1 VKLIK
6 TLIVVFALCGLV
18 TLFIPIEGHLPFAA
32 LVHAPLQLLLFL
44 GYFVP
49 GLIGG
54 AVALGTR
61 PSPTWPAVLALAGF
75 AFGFVHQ
82 HMWNLFTN
90 LGMLPHLPLQL
101 MLPFIGI
108 IGGVIV
114 SIIAVVKP
122 DPTA

>member
-1 VKLIK
+1 MKLIK
-6 TLIVVFALCGLV
+6 VLILVFAIAGLSSA
-18 TLFIPIEGHLPFAA
+18 FIPSDGHMMFTGLLHEPKE
-32 LVHAPLQLLLFL
+32 LLFFL
-44 GYFVP
+44 AVFVP

-75 AFGFVHQ
+75 AFGFVHG
-82 HMWNLFTN
+82 HMWQLFSNLS
-90 LGMLPHLPLQL
+90 MLPHLPIQL
-101 MLPFIGI
+101 LLVYVGV
-108 IGGVIV
+108 IGGVLV

>member
-1 VKLIK
+1 MKLIK
-6 TLIVVFALCGLV
+6 TLIIVFALCGLV
-18 TLFIPIEGHLPFAA
+18 TLFIPSGGHLPFVAA
-32 LVHAPLQLLLFL
+32 LHQPLELLIFL

-54 AVALGTR
+54 AVALGTH
-61 PSPTWPAVLALAGF
+61 PSPTWPPVVALAGF

-82 HMWNLFTN
+82 HMWNMFSN
-90 LGMLPHLPLQL
+90 LDALPHMPIQVLLPV
-101 MLPFIGI
+101 IGI
-108 IGGVIV
+108 VGGIIV